1 MKIADFLSRLKGVT
15 GHAPHW
21 EALCPAHEDNKPSLS
36 VTETADRILVNCHA
50 GCSVEA
56 VVDAVG
62 LTLADLFT
70 TNGPKGPEI
79 VAAYDYTD
87 ENNNVLF
94 QVVRYMPKGFKQRRP
109 DGAGGWVW
117 NLHGVRRVLYRLPQL
132 RTAIAAGEPI
142 HLPEGEKDVLS
153 VVAAGGSGTCS
164 PGGAGT
170 ESNHYGW
177 RSEYTEALR
186 GAHVV
191 VVADRDKAG
200 YAHARAVA
208 SALQGVATRVEL
220 VEPLVGKDVTDH
232 LAAGKTLAELV
243 PVPLAPPVD
252 QQTQQVHASPDEP
265 AESGPHWPATV
276 ASEAYYGL
284 AGEIVRA
291 ISPQSEADP
300 VAVLIQFL
308 AIVGNIVGRG
318 PHYPV
323 EGHRHYAAEY
333 VLAVGDTAVGRKGT
347 AWAQAVRLLR
357 IIAPEWAAERLTGGL
372 SSGEGLVWAVRDE
385 IRRTEPVRD
394 RGKPT
399 GTFHEVCADPG
410 ISDKRLMLYET
421 EFASVLGVMTR
432 QGNTLSPIL
441 RAAWDGVTTLRTLV
455 KHDPAQAT
463 DPHISLVAHITP
475 AELQARLDRTDAANG
490 LANRFLIVCAR
501 RSKLLPDGGTLTD
514 ADLEPLAKRLASAL
528 LLAEVVGEMKRS
540 PEARELWH
548 EMYPELTAG
557 RPGLLGAV
565 LSRAEAHVLRLS
577 MIYALLDGAAVIEPA
592 HLLAARAVWEYCAAS
607 AEYVFG
613 DALGDPIADRIL
625 SALRAAGQDGLDRSE
640 LYDTLD
646 RHVRREVIAQKLA
659 LLEGLGLA
667 TWERE
672 PTDGRPREV
681 WRATAC
687 RVPDLR
693 DKREKRENG
702 SSDGA

>member
-21 EALCPAHEDNKPSLS
+21 EGLCPAHEDNKPSLS

-243 PVPLAPPVD
+243 PMPLAPVGQDDIQRVCTPPTEPV
-252 QQTQQVHASPDEP
+252 
-265 AESGPHWPATV
+265 ESGPHWPAPL
-276 ASEAYYGL
+276 ADEAYYGL

-300 VAVLIQFL
+300 VAVLVQFL
-308 AIVGNIVGRG
+308 VIIGNVVGRG
-318 PHYPV
+318 PHYVV
-323 EGHRHYAAEY
+323 EGHRHHTAEN
-333 VLAVGDTAVGRKGT
+333 VLLTADTAVGRKGT

-357 IIAPEWAAERLTGGL
+357 SVAAQWAADRISGGL
-372 SSGEGLVWAVRDE
+372 SSGEGLVWAVRDP
-385 IRRTEPVRD
+385 INRNEPVRQ
-394 RGKPT
+394 RGAVT
-399 GTFHEVCADPG
+399 AYHEVCADPG
-410 ISDKRLMLYET
+410 IDDKRLMLYEA

-441 RAAWDGVTTLRTLV
+441 RSAWDGVTTLRTLV

-463 DPHISLVAHITP
+463 GAHISLVAHITP
-475 AELQARLDRTDAANG
+475 AELRARLDNTEAANG
-490 LANRFLIVCAR
+490 FLNRFLIVCAR

-514 ADLEPLAKRLASAL
+514 ADLQPLADRLTAVL
-528 LLAEVVGEMKRS
+528 MVGEGICQMTRS
-540 PEARELWH
+540 PAAREVWH
-548 EMYPELTAG
+548 EMYPQLTAG

-577 MIYALLDGAAVIEPA
+577 MIYALLDGVALIEPA
-592 HLLAARAVWEYCAAS
+592 HLLAARAIWDYCAAS

-613 DALGDPIADRIL
+613 DALGDPVGDAVL
-625 SALRAAGQDGLDRSE
+625 SALRAADEDGLTRAE
-640 LYDTLD
+640 IYDLLG
-646 RHVRREVIAQKLA
+646 RHARRERIGQVLAQ
-659 LLEGLGLA
+659 LEGLGLA
-667 TWERE
+667 TFRRE
-672 PTDGRPREV
+672 PTEGRPREV
-681 WRATAC
+681 WQATRCSASD
-687 RVPDLR
+687 RR
-693 DKREKRENG
+693 EKREKRDKGVGDE
-702 SSDGA
+702 S